1 MGTNPANGLPWAH
14 NNNLAALIDRLNT
27 LFMAGQLPA
36 GAKTIIRNYVQTLAY
51 TTPTT
56 NQLRDRI
63 RAVVHLIVT
72 SPDFT
77 IQK

>member
-1 MGTNPANGLPWAH
+1 VH
-14 NNNLAALIDRLNT
+14 NNNLNALIDELNT
-27 LFMAGQLPA
+27 RLMGGQLPA
-36 GAKTIIRNYVQTLAY
+36 EAKNTIRNYVAGLNY
-51 TTPTT
+51 TTPTSG
-56 NQLRDRI
+56 QLRDRI